1 MSGVVRHGEAARSA
15 RVRAPT
21 PGGGAWGVGQAAGQR
36 HATRADAFQA
46 GAGRRTRQDGDGDAG
61 VRLAGLRIGLGLRG
75 PGAGRVRAHFGRSE
89 GGGGEAGSRSVQ

>member
-1 MSGVVRHGEAARSA
+1 MSGVVRQGEAARSA